1 MTALPIIETKAND
14 VSAFIPTNVI
24 SITDGQVFLESDLFN
39 QGVRPAI
46 NVGVSVSRVGGAA
59 QKKGMKKVSGSLR
72 IDLAAYR
79 DLEAFAAFASDL
91 DDSSKAQLERGS
103 RLVELLKQP
112 ENHPQAVEDQMV
124 SIYLAGN
131 GDFDSVPVEDIRRFG
146 SELLEHL
153 HSKHAAVFE
162 QVEGGSPLND
172 ESKAEL
178 SSAVDEFKQ
187 NFQASDGKPVINEP
201 DVDPMEQSEL
211 GKEQITVSRKPSGK

>member
-1 MTALPIIETKAND
+1 
-14 VSAFIPTNVI
+14 
-24 SITDGQVFLESDLFN
+24 
-39 QGVRPAI
+39 
-46 NVGVSVSRVGGAA
+46 
-59 QKKGMKKVSGSLR
+59 
-72 IDLAAYR
+72 

-131 GDFDSVPVEDIRRFG
+131 GDFDSVPVEDIRRFE

-153 HSKHAAVFE
+153 HSKHAGVFE
-162 QVEGGSPLND
+162 QFEGGSPLND

-211 GKEQITVSRKPSGK
+211 GKEQIAVSRKSSGK